1 MSENKLMNLSSKKR
15 LYHILVFTI
24 IIISSLPISIQI
36 LLYDIDH
43 NADNFYSTIII
54 NSFYYQ
60 VFYFFS
66 YSFLFIIDSNLENI
80 NKRTI
85 LIIFLSFLLLFL
97 LGIFTSAPL
106 KDEIPAMLEFFKSNI
121 MINKSIL
128 SSIIFFIIIV
138 LSDNNF
144 NIKNNTYNSF
154 TKLGDIILFSVA
166 SEILLATI
174 LFLIIKLVE
183 LVELL
188 EFLAIM
194 VLLFF
199 GLMLSVFSEEHGNT
213 LASKLILIFIVYL
226 STLIPFIIF
235 FVQKRFKTVLSI
247 YISRGL
253 LFLYSFLIFALFFA
267 LLYQPI
273 RPFDN
278 TKSFII
284 YNALLILSVLTLYF
298 IRADYKAGVITKAMY
313 IIFPVL
319 ALLFNILVLGASI
332 YRVIISENKINEIS
346 IAVLNIIIA
355 VNLVYIIIQNIKSIL
370 KILKNNININ
380 DVIIGNNKIYSFIY
394 VYGIYSFIFSFIAPM
409 IMVFLKDK

>member
-235 FVQKRFKTVLSI
+235 FVQKKFKTVLSI

-346 IAVLNIIIA
+346 IAVLNI
-355 VNLVYIIIQNIKSIL
+355 KSII

>member
-1 MSENKLMNLSSKKR
+1 MNYISKKR

-43 NADNFYSTIII
+43 NADNLIII

-60 VFYFFS
+60 VFYFFC

-106 KDEIPAMLEFFKSNI
+106 KDEIPDMLEFFKSNI

-188 EFLAIM
+188 EFLVFM

-199 GLMLSVFSEEHGNT
+199 GLMLSVFSEEHAST
-213 LASKLILIFIVYL
+213 LYSKLILIFIVYL
-226 STLIPFIIF
+226 HTLIPFIFF

-253 LFLYSFLIFALFFA
+253 LFLYSFLIFVSFFA
-267 LLYQPI
+267 LLYEPI

-284 YNALLILSVLTLYF
+284 YNVLLILSIITLYF
-298 IRADYKAGVITKAMY
+298 IRADYKAGIITKAMY
-313 IIFPVL
+313 IIFPII
-319 ALLFNILVLGASI
+319 ALLFNILVLGTSI
-332 YRVIISENKINEIS
+332 YRVTISENKINEIS
-346 IAVLNIIIA
+346 ITVLNIIIA
-355 VNLVYIIIQNIKSIL
+355 VNLVYITIQNIKSIV

-380 DVIIGNNKIYSFIY
+380 EAVIGNNKIYSFIY
-394 VYGIYSFIFSFIAPM
+394 VYGIYSFIFSFIAP
-409 IMVFLKDK
+409 IVMVFLKDK